1 MAAKGEIEF
10 VYRSKLPDISIPN
23 HMSLHAYCFERMV
36 EFKEKA
42 CIIEGST
49 RKIYNYEQVMSISKC
64 VGAGLTKLGVGHGDV
79 IMILLPNC
87 PQFVFT
93 FLGGSF
99 IGAIITPANPHYT
112 AGEIAKQVHI
122 SGAKI
127 VITRAAY
134 LEKLKN
140 VKQQITIV
148 TLEDPPPEGCI
159 AFSVV
164 AQEQGMNSFLSIVL
178 LQL

>member
-1 MAAKGEIEF
+1 MVGKGEVEF

-23 HMSLHAYCFERMV
+23 HMPLHAYCFQRMV

-49 RKIYNYEQVMSISKC
+49 GKIYNYEQVMSISKC

-99 IGAIITPANPHYT
+99 IGALIIPTNPHYIPV
-112 AGEIAKQVHI
+112 EIAKKVHI
-122 SGAKI
+122 LRDKI
-127 VITRAAY
+127 VITR
-134 LEKLKN
+134 EGS
-140 VKQQITIV
+140 
-148 TLEDPPPEGCI
+148 LED
-159 AFSVV
+159 
-164 AQEQGMNSFLSIVL
+164 
-178 LQL
+178 